1 MIRILVADDHTI
13 MRQGLVQLLADIED
27 CQVAGQAASG
37 FEVLEK
43 IRAESFDVVLLD
55 LTMPGRHGVDLIR
68 QIKLE
73 RPALKILVLSMHREE
88 QYALRALQAG
98 ASGYLTKESA
108 ADELIAAIR
117 KVVDGESYISALIA
131 RSLAMSLVRP
141 ETRPPHSDL
150 SNREFQVLMMI
161 AEGRALTE
169 IAAEL
174 SLSAKT
180 ISTYKTR
187 VLEKLKLDDTAALIR
202 YALEHGLIEDRRVPP
217 APQ

>member
-68 QIKLE
+68 QIK
-73 RPALKILVLSMHREE
+73 E